1 MDKDHNVVG
10 VVRVLLKW
18 KFQIIGLTIAA
29 TLLTAIYAFVALDD
43 YYKSSTTL
51 YPINMAF
58 NDRAA
63 IFNSEHIE
71 YYGGKDDLNR
81 VMTIAQ
87 SAPVAEFIIKKYNLP
102 KHYKLDTIQK
112 HWKTKVRKTFDDNYK
127 VIKTEQNA
135 IDISILDTD
144 PVMAADIITDVTQLT
159 DSIYRGIELAAKR
172 QQLEIFKERII
183 SQQVRVDH
191 YQDTLAY
198 LESKYNIKVKSA
210 SDRTDI
216 IEGSDNK
223 AVQLYKTLYV
233 LQKNAINEYNYRV
246 NIKEQIENT
255 LMNDNKCLAIIEAPS
270 VADKKEKPMR
280 SVIIITV
287 ALISF
292 VVAILGALL
301 FEQIEDIRKQL

>member
-1 MDKDHNVVG
+1 
-10 VVRVLLKW
+10 
-18 KFQIIGLTIAA
+18 
-29 TLLTAIYAFVALDD
+29 
-43 YYKSSTTL
+43 
-51 YPINMAF
+51 MAF

-87 SAPVAEFIIKKYNLP
+87 SAPVANYIIQKYNLP

-135 IDISILDTD
+135 IEISILDTD
-144 PVMAADIITDVTQLT
+144 PVKAAAIITDITQLI
-159 DSIYRGIELAAKR
+159 DSIYRGIELEAKR
-172 QQLEIFKERII
+172 KQLEIFKERII
-183 SQQVRVDH
+183 TQQARVDH
-191 YQDTLAY
+191 YQDTLAF
-198 LESKYNIKVKSA
+198 LESKFNIKIKAS

-216 IEGSDNK
+216 IEGSDNR
-223 AVQLYKTLYV
+223 AVQLYRTLYI
-233 LQKNAINEYNYRV
+233 LQKNAVNEYNYRV

-280 SVIIITV
+280 SVIVLTV
-287 ALISF
+287 MLISL
-292 VVAILGALL
+292 VVSVLGVLL
-301 FEQIEDIRKQL
+301 FEQVEDIRKQL

>member
-1 MDKDHNVVG
+1 MDKDHNMVG
-10 VVRVLLKW
+10 VIRVILKW
-18 KFQIIGLTIAA
+18 KKQIIGLTLAA
-29 TLLTAIYAFVALDD
+29 TVLSAVYSWAVLDD
-43 YYKSSTTL
+43 YYRSSTTI

-87 SAPVAEFIIKKYNLP
+87 SAPVANYIIQKYNLP

-112 HWKTKVRKTFDDNYK
+112 HWRTKVRKTFDDNYK

-135 IDISILDTD
+135 IEISILDTD
-144 PVMAADIITDVTQLT
+144 PVMAAQIITDVTQLT
-159 DSIYRGIELAAKR
+159 DSIYRGIEIAAKK

-183 SQQVRVDH
+183 TQQARVDH
-191 YQDTLAY
+191 YQDTLAF
-198 LESKYNIKVKSA
+198 LESKFNIKIKAS

-216 IEGSDNK
+216 IEGSDNR
-223 AVQLYKTLYV
+223 AVQLYRTLYI
-233 LQKNAINEYNYRV
+233 LQKNAVNEYNYRV

-280 SVIIITV
+280 SVIVLTV
-287 ALISF
+287 MLISL
-292 VVAILGALL
+292 VVSVLGVLL
-301 FEQIEDIRKQL
+301 FEQVEDIRKQL